1 MATAGGAQAIEERA
15 MLYEF
20 KSKATGTV
28 VMTGE
33 VAERLLAIVGKAPGR
48 TGIFT
53 VEQMGPAIA
62 ALQAAVDE
70 EKAAN
75 APDVA
80 DTPEDPDERAA
91 DGRRPISLAQR
102 AWPLID
108 MLRSARAADQV
119 VTWGV

>member
-1 MATAGGAQAIEERA
+1 

-53 VEQMGPAIA
+53 VEQMNPAIA

-75 APDVA
+75 ASTVP
-80 DTPEDPDERAA
+80 DTPEDPDAQAA
-91 DGRRPISLAQR
+91 DGRRTISLAQR

>member
-1 MATAGGAQAIEERA
+1 

-48 TGIFT
+48 SGVFT

-62 ALQAAVDE
+62 ALQAAIAL
-70 EKAAN
+70 EKAES
-75 APDVA
+75 APGE
-80 DTPEDPDERAA
+80 PEEPAA

-108 MLRSARAADQV
+108 MLRTAQAADKV